1 MSKTLKQVQ
10 IKLFSIFIQ
19 YCDSE
24 NAVLDALAKG
34 LINVAGNSYGITW
47 SRRVP
52 PQSALLEIGGCPE
65 IYRFIEL
72 AF

>member
-1 MSKTLKQVQ
+1 MSKALKQVQ

-34 LINVAGNSYGITW
+34 LINVAGSSYGITW

-52 PQSALLEIGGCPE
+52 P
-65 IYRFIEL
+65 
-72 AF
+72 